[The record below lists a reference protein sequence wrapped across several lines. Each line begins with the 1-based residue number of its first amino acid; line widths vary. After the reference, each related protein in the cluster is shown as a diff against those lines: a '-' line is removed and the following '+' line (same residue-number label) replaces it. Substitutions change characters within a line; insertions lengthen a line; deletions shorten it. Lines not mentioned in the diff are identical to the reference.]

1 MFYVTLSAD
10 SQANLNWHQLKGN
23 EKFLK
28 QKVRKTLFYLWTYSW
43 LTKCWMLSDGKPQ
56 ATTLPI
62 IFMTSELKWRQVRV
76 SQRKRIKFSV
86 KFFGNYLASNRLAN
100 FWKFLIEYQIQID
113 QKCTYNR
120 FNLQK
125 SKLFENTSF
134 VSCAFKWGHTKRPID
149 HSIHFANLY
158 FFLFVNGRVFVI

>member
-1 MFYVTLSAD
+1 MLFFSDFQT
-10 SQANLNWHQLKGN
+10 NLNLHQLKST

-28 QKVRKTLFYLWTYSW
+28 QKVCRTLFYLWTYSW

-86 KFFGNYLASNRLAN
+86 KFFGNYLASNLTDWQTFESFWLNIKFKLTKNAN
-100 FWKFLIEYQIQID
+100 ITVSFYRKASFLKIQA
-113 QKCTYNR
+113 
-120 FNLQK
+120 
-125 SKLFENTSF
+125 S
-134 VSCAFKWGHTKRPID
+134 
-149 HSIHFANLY
+149 
-158 FFLFVNGRVFVI
+158 